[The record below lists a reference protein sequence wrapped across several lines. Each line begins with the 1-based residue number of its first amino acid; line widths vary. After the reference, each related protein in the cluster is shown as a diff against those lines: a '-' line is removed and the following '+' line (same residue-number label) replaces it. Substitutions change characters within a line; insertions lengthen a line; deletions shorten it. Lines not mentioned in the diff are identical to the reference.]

1 MKLVPIAADAKL
13 VVQIGSA
20 CSIGSVIAIYADKFD
35 NDYVYACEVVTFSTI
50 MLALTMP
57 LIMMFLV

>member
-1 MKLVPIAADAKL
+1 MCVYTFKAHTV
-13 VVQIGSA
+13 SS

-35 NDYVYACEVVTFSTI
+35 MDYVYACEVVAFSTL
-50 MLALTMP
+50 MLLVTMP